1 MSWLPFICLGF
12 GATIGFSKWA
22 NLIIKYV
29 DIITYV
35 ALIILMLT
43 IGSKIGS
50 NDMLIENLGLL
61 GFRCLFIA
69 AMAICFS
76 IIFTLLLEKTILPLD
91 KMRHQLIE
99 QKSVKQ
105 EVKTEE
111 EKSPTCPLVWIIPV
125 CVIVGI
131 IIGHIFISHNRI
143 YILDYSL
150 MISLII
156 LYIGVGISFGLN
168 RGVFRYIRLLGWKVI
183 LISVAILIGS
193 LVGGLISGIVLKMP
207 IYITVASAG
216 GMSYYSIT
224 GAVLTQAFGIETGA
238 YGFLVNVMREFL
250 TVLFIPIIAKISK
263 GSTIASGA
271 AGNMDTML
279 VPVTKFVGVELG
291 LVALITGTIL
301 TFLVP
306 FLLPIL
312 INIYHYQVI
321 CFGIK

>member
-1 MSWLPFICLGF
+1 MSWIPFICLGA
-12 GATIGFSKWA
+12 GAIIGFSKWA
-22 NLIIKYV
+22 KSIIKYV
-29 DIITYV
+29 DVITNV
-35 ALIILMLT
+35 SLIILMIT
-43 IGSKIGS
+43 IGAKIGS
-50 NDMLIENLGLL
+50 NDMLIRNLGLL

-69 AMAICFS
+69 ATAICFS
-76 IIFTLLLEKTILPLD
+76 ILFTLLLEKTLLPLEEI
-91 KMRHQLIE
+91 RHKLIG
-99 QKSVKQ
+99 QTAVKQ
-105 EVKTEE
+105 EVKAEG
-111 EKSPTCPLVWIIPV
+111 EKNPVSPLVWIIPV
-125 CVIVGI
+125 CVIFGI
-131 IIGHIFISHNRI
+131 ITGYLFISSNQI
-143 YILDYSL
+143 YLLDYAL
-150 MISLII
+150 MFSLIV

-168 RGVFRYIRLLGWKVI
+168 SGVFQFVNLLGWKII
-183 LISVAILIGS
+183 LIAITILVGS
-193 LVGGLISGIVLKMP
+193 LVGGLVSGIVLKMP

-224 GAVLTQAFGIETGA
+224 GAVLTQAFGIEAGV

-263 GSTIASGA
+263 GSPIASGA

-312 INIYHYQVI
+312 ISFHSI
-321 CFGIK
+321 F